1 MYFLDN
7 QLAQQIVDRTM
18 AIIGHNINV
27 MNSQGVILGS
37 GEPHRI
43 GSTHEGALLAISQ
56 NRTVELNSASAASLQ
71 GVKPGI
77 NLPLHY
83 QGEIIG
89 VIGITGEPEH
99 LKAFGELLKMTAEMI
114 VEQANSLDVAQWRA
128 RQQEEFILQLIKPE
142 GRDLNHLK
150 IWAQRLDIDLEMPR
164 VAAVLRISDDAGDE
178 LANSQLKT
186 VLHLLETPSRGNLI
200 AMTSMTELV
209 ILKPAF
215 LDGKAWSAEAESL
228 RIDRL
233 LKRLPSELNARLKI
247 SLGHYFPATM
257 DINRSYQTALE
268 TLNLGQQLH
277 PEQSKY
283 LYEDHALLVM
293 LSGLK
298 HDWRGEQ
305 LLRPFQRLID
315 RDKNALLRK
324 TLASYL
330 GHFGDQQA
338 CAKALFIHRNTLR
351 YRLDKIAQITKVDI
365 QKLDGLLQL
374 YLGQVL
380 LSRGQD
386 QG

>member
-1 MYFLDN
+1 
-7 QLAQQIVDRTM
+7 M

-56 NRTVELNSASAASLQ
+56 NRTVALNSASAASLQ

-89 VIGITGEPEH
+89 VIGITGEPEQ
-99 LKAFGELLKMTAEMI
+99 LMAFGELLKMTAEMI

-150 IWAQRLDIDLEMPR
+150 IWAKRLDIDLELPR
-164 VAAVLRISDDAGDE
+164 VAAVLRINDDGGDE

-200 AMTSMTELV
+200 AMTSMTQLV

-233 LKRLPSELNARLKI
+233 LKRLPSELSARLKI
-247 SLGHYFPATM
+247 ALGHYFPNTM

-268 TLNLGQQLH
+268 TLNFGQQLQ
-277 PEQSKY
+277 PERSKY

-315 RDKNALLRK
+315 KDKNALLRR

-351 YRLDKIAQITKVDI
+351 YRLDKIAQITQVDI
-365 QKLDGLLQL
+365 HKLDGLLQL

-380 LSRGQD
+380 LSRGHD